1 MLDIGS
7 SNFSLTKHDLL
18 QTTQILFKLEKRKI
32 EN

>member
-7 SNFSLTKHDLL
+7 SNFSLTEHYLL